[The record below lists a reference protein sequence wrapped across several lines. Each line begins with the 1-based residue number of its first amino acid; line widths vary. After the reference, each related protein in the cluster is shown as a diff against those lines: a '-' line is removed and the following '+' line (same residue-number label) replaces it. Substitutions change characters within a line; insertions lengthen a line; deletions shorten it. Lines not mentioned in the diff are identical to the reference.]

1 MTLDVVEVDELGV
14 RMTRGAFVF
23 GGAWV
28 RHATVVVGAVDR
40 GGGGAVERVGG
51 VYLEMVSE

>member
-14 RMTRGAFVF
+14 GMTRGPFVL
-23 GGAWV
+23 GGAWMW
-28 RHATVVVGAVDR
+28 HAAVVVGAVDG

-51 VYLEMVSE
+51 VDLEMVSG